1 MFVSL
6 FPPFFLKDEAKIV
19 KGWFSHVRSFVSS
32 WSWRSRLGQ
41 RCRWSQWIPF
51 KTWKTR
57 RFFLGGHI
65 LEVPCHILVA
75 SPRNWVRL
83 IYTILLETFKSLELE
98 LRRMFFSPF
107 LGITWGSPS
116 LIYFDEKN
124 PQEWDTQQP
133 FGTIQ
138 WFENPVNGYIWSIE
152 WFNHTFE
159 RLPGISRDGPHL
171 DPFIFF
177 GPTYVWFQPI
187 SRGNPIVCPT
197 ILVQLFLERAGQ
209 TARQLFCT
217 PTLYK
222 NQHQRIRKGY
232 SK

>member
-1 MFVSL
+1 M
-6 FPPFFLKDEAKIV
+6 
-19 KGWFSHVRSFVSS
+19 RSFVSS

-57 RFFLGGHI
+57 RFFGGHI

-124 PQEWDTQQP
+124 PQEWDTQQL

-209 TARQLFCT
+209 LPGNYSAPPLC
-217 PTLYK
+217 
-222 NQHQRIRKGY
+222 IRTSTKVYG
-232 SK
+232 KDIQNRPLKWMILIIVDHIETVTI